1 MSCNCKKT
9 AQKIEKYSDEE
20 TLIKLKG
27 LDKIRFK
34 LRYLITLLLIIIV
47 FIIMIPFGI
56 IYGIVHILK
65 GEKIK
70 INVSKII
77 KIFHVKH

>member
-9 AQKIEKYSDEE
+9 AQKIEKYSDEK

-27 LDKIRFK
+27 LDKIMYIMRGI
-34 LRYLITLLLIIIV
+34 ITILLIVLLFIIV
-47 FIIMIPFGI
+47 VPFVIMYM
-56 IYGIVHILK
+56 IYYMIRGK
-65 GEKIK
+65 KIK
-70 INVSKII
+70 INVSKIT